1 MKNHEEPKDLEK
13 SGKTIEEAFA
23 DKYADIEATLQKKGD
38 KAPFDGNIY
47 SVVILCSQRILRD
60 INHCP

>member
-23 DKYADIEATLQKKGD
+23 DKYADIEATL
-38 KAPFDGNIY
+38 
-47 SVVILCSQRILRD
+47 
-60 INHCP
+60 